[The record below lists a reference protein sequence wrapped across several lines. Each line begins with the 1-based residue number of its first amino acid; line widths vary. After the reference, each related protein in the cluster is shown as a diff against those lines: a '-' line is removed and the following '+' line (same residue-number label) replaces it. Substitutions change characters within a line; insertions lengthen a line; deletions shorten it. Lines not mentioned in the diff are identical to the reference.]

1 MKRTRLATAALA
13 LIAVPALALSLSA
26 ASSQASPATRTS
38 SKPVV
43 VDCLG
48 KGKVEPGTFILT
60 CADGNAYLSRLHWTT
75 WNSEMATATGTLA
88 ENDCVPY
95 CAAGH
100 FHSYPA
106 LVVLWGPQRYG
117 AVRRFTEIT
126 QILPGAR
133 PLAYTGHG
141 KKVPAQRVGTGP
153 LRAPEI

>member
-1 MKRTRLATAALA
+1 MKRTRLATAVLA

-26 ASSQASPATRTS
+26 ASSQASPTTRIS
-38 SKPVV
+38 PKPVV
-43 VDCLG
+43 VDCLS

-75 WNSEMATATGTLA
+75 WNSEMATATGTLV

-106 LVVLWGPQRYG
+106 LVMLWEPERYG
-117 AVRRFTEIT
+117 SVQRFTEIT
-126 QILPGAR
+126 EILPGGR
-133 PLAYTGHG
+133 PSVYNSHG
-141 KKVPAQRVGTGP
+141 KKLPAPRVQTGP
-153 LRAPEI
+153 LWAPKI